1 MDTFDIEAKVKDKK
15 CGNCVFFRRADSNA
29 HGPGRCPFSRDPRLF
44 PSHRAC
50 RNYERGKTLEIRVCE
65 VCGRDISSRQNNAL
79 YCVECA
85 NNIRRGRSRAAKKEK
100 VNREAC
106 SGPALLPGLT
116 GGQIEA
122 LARKYGMHYG
132 TFTAAIR
139 MGDIKIE
146 SLQRDINQ
154 MIEKKKC

>member
-1 MDTFDIEAKVKDKK
+1 MGTSDIEAKTKGEK

-29 HGPGRCPFSRDPRLF
+29 HGPGCCPFSRDPRLF

-50 RNYERGKTLEIRVCE
+50 RNYERAKALEARICE
-65 VCGRDISSRQNNAL
+65 ICGRDISSRQNNAL
-79 YCVECA
+79 YCLECA
-85 NNIRRGRSRAAKKEK
+85 NNVRSGRSRAVKKEK
-100 VNREAC
+100 ASREAC

-122 LARKYGMHYG
+122 LARKHGMHYG

-146 SLQRDINQ
+146 SLQRDIKQ
-154 MIEKKKC
+154 MFVKKKC